1 MSISGRK
8 IPLEDIGKNL
18 LIRHTKYMCL
28 ITDEEFANMVQN
40 EVQQNLKN
48 LKEFSDNSEEVFK
61 I

>member
-1 MSISGRK
+1 
-8 IPLEDIGKNL
+8 
-18 LIRHTKYMCL
+18 MCL

-40 EVQQNLKN
+40 EVQKNLKN

>member
-1 MSISGRK
+1 
-8 IPLEDIGKNL
+8 
-18 LIRHTKYMCL
+18 MCL